1 LVLVW
6 LGIFLVSHRTGLNWT
21 FEVVLSQ
28 IGLGYAFLFLLAWVK
43 PRWQIAA
50 ALGILALYWAAS
62 AAYPLPAPEADL
74 SGVGVPGNWQRL
86 DGFAS
91 HWEKNANLAS
101 RFDQWFLNLF
111 PHYATRKNDAGQT
124 EEVNVPFVYNEGGYT
139 TLNFVPSLATMIFGL
154 LAGELVRSRLNAGK
168 KVGYMLAAAAGGLA
182 AGWVLDRLGI
192 CPIVKRIWTP
202 SWTLFSTG
210 WAFLT
215 LAAMYLVID
224 VARLRAWTLP
234 LVVVGMN
241 SIAVYCMSMMLKP
254 WVRDSVRRHAGQNA
268 YNVFGAVW
276 APMAEASVF
285 LLFVWAVAWW
295 MYRKKVFIRI

>member
-1 LVLVW
+1 
-6 LGIFLVSHRTGLNWT
+6 
-21 FEVVLSQ
+21 
-28 IGLGYAFLFLLAWVK
+28 LLAWVK